1 MKTASL
7 VRPRRLPQVNWS
19 RALATFL
26 LTFTVLVVVVD
37 IVVWAGIDF
46 RPPHISFIQGSVVFV
61 AEMFYSVSYAA
72 MGWLLASR
80 LPRNLLGWIFLFLG
94 LAMAVQLTIT
104 FTIEATGV
112 YQAFRALDTSLLFG
126 AWMASSLHLP
136 TLTLMTTVV
145 FLRFPTGKLLSRRWA
160 IAGWTTLVGALIVGI
175 SVGLSPSGLAWY
187 PSLPN
192 IFAAPFAW
200 KPVLQATEIL
210 GLVLMVTGVVV
221 ATFSMVVRYRQSAD
235 VQRAQM
241 RWIAVAVVLFAGAGL
256 PFVIVRYALDL
267 PYSAGHLLLAAA
279 LAAGCFLPI
288 AAAVAILRHRLYDI
302 DLILNRALVYIPLTG
317 ILGGLYA
324 AGVAL
329 FQRAFVAITGDKSDG
344 AVVIT
349 TLVLA
354 GMFTP
359 IKNWLQSFVDKR
371 FKPAAAAQTGPME
384 DVELTVD
391 QRVGLL
397 EERLARMEMGRAA
410 EDPTDW

>member
-1 MKTASL
+1 
-7 VRPRRLPQVNWS
+7 
-19 RALATFL
+19 
-26 LTFTVLVVVVD
+26 VLVVVVD

-136 TLTLMTTVV
+136 TLTLLTTVV

-256 PFVIVRYALDL
+256 PFVIVR
-267 PYSAGHLLLAAA
+267 
-279 LAAGCFLPI
+279 
-288 AAAVAILRHRLYDI
+288 
-302 DLILNRALVYIPLTG
+302 
-317 ILGGLYA
+317 
-324 AGVAL
+324 
-329 FQRAFVAITGDKSDG
+329 
-344 AVVIT
+344 
-349 TLVLA
+349 
-354 GMFTP
+354 
-359 IKNWLQSFVDKR
+359 
-371 FKPAAAAQTGPME
+371 
-384 DVELTVD
+384 
-391 QRVGLL
+391 
-397 EERLARMEMGRAA
+397 
-410 EDPTDW
+410 

>member
-7 VRPRRLPQVNWS
+7 VRPRRLPQVSWS
-19 RALATFL
+19 RAFATFL
-26 LTFTVLVVVVD
+26 LTLTVLGVAIDVAL
-37 IVVWAGIDF
+37 WASIHF
-46 RPPHISFIQGSVVFV
+46 APPHISFIRGSVVFIG
-61 AEMFYSVSYAA
+61 EMFYAISYAA
-72 MGWLLASR
+72 MGWILATR
-80 LPRNLLGWIFLFLG
+80 LPRNLLGWIFLILG
-94 LAMAVQLTIT
+94 FAMAAQLVIT
-104 FTIEATGV
+104 FAIEASGV
-112 YQAFRALDTSLLFG
+112 YQAFRPVDPPLLLG
-126 AWMASSLHLP
+126 AWLASSVHMPALVV
-136 TLTLMTTVV
+136 LTAVV

-160 IAGWTTLVGALIVGI
+160 AAGWMTLIGAVVVAL
-175 SVGLSPSGLAWY
+175 SVGLNPTGLAWY

-192 IFAAPFAW
+192 IFAAPFAAL
-200 KPVLQATEIL
+200 PALQGAEL
-210 GLVLMVTGVVV
+210 AGLLLMVTGVVI
-221 ATFSMVVRYRQSAD
+221 ATVSMVVRYRRSAD
-235 VQRAQM
+235 VQRTQM
-241 RWIAVAVVLFAGAGL
+241 RWIAAAVVLFAGAGL
-256 PFVIVRYALDL
+256 PFVIVRYGLDL
-267 PYSAGHLLLAAA
+267 PYSSGSILLALA
-279 LAAGCFLPI
+279 LIAGCFLPV

-329 FQRAFVAITGDKSDG
+329 FQRLFQAVTGDKSDG

-371 FKPAAAAQTGPME
+371 FKPIATAQTGPME

-391 QRVGLL
+391 QRVALL
-397 EERLARMEMGRAA
+397 EERLARMELGRSA